1 MKWLEHRIPP
11 VVVVAIFAL
20 AMWLLSLITT
30 RVPIAPGISIMLSTL
45 LVGLAIGLMLSGALA
60 FRRARTTLNPIDPT
74 TSSKLVMDGVFRF
87 SRNPMYLGM
96 ALVLLAWAVYLAS
109 VSALLGPCLFVAY
122 MTRFQIIPEERA
134 LTRKFAAAFS
144 GYQKKVRRWL

>member
-30 RVPIAPGISIMLSTL
+30 RVPIAPGLSITLSAL
-45 LVGLAIGLMLSGALA
+45 LAGLAMGLMLSGVLA
-60 FRRARTTLNPIDPT
+60 FRRANTTLNPIDST
-74 TSSKLVMDGVFRF
+74 ASSNLVMNGVFGF

-96 ALVLLAWAVYLAS
+96 AIVLLAWAVYLGS

-134 LTRKFAAAFS
+134 LTRKFAAQF
-144 GYQKKVRRWL
+144 GRYQQKVRRWL